1 MWLETIENKLRSIF
15 EDTLDR
21 LLYPGV
27 SRTLS
32 SQLVALI
39 LAQIEAQ
46 PEGKKKAP
54 DQIQIFVSPEKW
66 DAWQSAHD
74 TLTKAAL
81 ELENSLSA
89 EGFHFK
95 HQPQFNILMN
105 PRLDVDA
112 IEVKIGYT
120 QDASPLEKTALQP
133 VPWQPSEEFIPINA
147 YLIIN
152 GKEQVPLQKAV
163 INIGR
168 RSTSDIILQDPMV
181 SRDHAQLRAQQ
192 GYYLLFDLSSTGGTT
207 INNHRIHTATLK
219 PGDVIRMGKTIL
231 VYNQEISGVSDAT
244 KAAVIPSEPKE

>member
-1 MWLETIENKLRSIF
+1 MWLEIIENKLHSIF

-27 SRTLS
+27 SRSLS

-46 PEGKKKAP
+46 PEGEKKAP
-54 DQIQIFVSPEKW
+54 DQIQIFISPEKW
-66 DAWQSAHD
+66 DAWQSAQD

-81 ELENSLSA
+81 ELEKSLSA
-89 EGFHFK
+89 EGFLFK
-95 HQPQFNILMN
+95 HQLQIDVLIN
-105 PRLDVDA
+105 PGLDVDA
-112 IEVKIGYT
+112 IEVKIGYS
-120 QDASPLEKTALQP
+120 QDGSPLEKTALQA
-133 VPWQPSEEFIPINA
+133 VPWQPTEEPVPINA

-192 GYYLLFDLSSTGGTT
+192 GRYLLFDLSSTGGTT
-207 INNHRIHTATLK
+207 INNHRIHSATLK

-231 VYNQEISGVSDAT
+231 VYNQEIRGVSDAT